1 MRDIITRIDNSQI
14 EIEIIV
20 IWKFNFKNE
29 AHRFTDVREIR
40 KWHTAPAVQSPSHSL
55 LLSKK

>member
-1 MRDIITRIDNSQI
+1 MREIITRIDNSQI

-29 AHRFTDVREIR
+29 AHRFTDVREIG
-40 KWHTAPAVQSPSHSL
+40 K
-55 LLSKK
+55 